1 MHHWYLWLSTWI
13 PASLLSVVSYYS
25 ACTARKLIQNS
36 DNDASG
42 TFGSGDHNNNN
53 NDGIS
58 HISKQQKGDAMD
70 LV

>member
-1 MHHWYLWLSTWI
+1 MSLHRWL
-13 PASLLSVVSYYS
+13 PASLFSVVSYYS
-25 ACTARKLIQNS
+25 SCTARKSQNS

-42 TFGSGDHNNNN
+42 TSGSGDHNNNN